1 MELKQLKDDMTAKE
15 LEQLKIDYKH
25 ISAVLDIVTKT
36 CADFETPEWNAHQ
49 REFQT
54 RACLKKMKKEYGE
67 KLIGTI
73 L

>member
-1 MELKQLKDDMTAKE
+1 MNAQEFK
-15 LEQLKIDYKH
+15 QLKIDYTH
-25 ISAVLDIVTKT
+25 ISAVLEIMKKT

>member
-1 MELKQLKDDMTAKE
+1 MDAKE
-15 LEQLKIDYKH
+15 LEQLKIDYTH
-25 ISAVLDIVTKT
+25 IKAVHEIMIKT

-54 RACLKKMKKEYGE
+54 RACLKKMRKEYGE